1 MTTGMKKEVSLESKF
16 VVHLMHRL
24 GYKVAHIAKALK
36 KDRSTIYYRIDLID
50 GWLRTYPDIREK
62 YNMFV
67 ANWMIGME
75 RAA

>member
-16 VVHLMHRL
+16 VAHLMHRL
-24 GYKVAHIAKALK
+24 GYNVSHIARVLK

-50 GWLRTYPDIREK
+50 GWLRTYPDIRGK
-62 YNMFV
+62 YNRFV